1 MFDILVYLFE
11 NYFESDVH
19 PDQGKL
25 ARELSAAGFD
35 TNEIDRAFDWFSGL
49 ELVPASY
56 PTSLSDSF
64 SIRLFAPSE
73 QAKIDAEARG
83 FLAFL
88 EVSRILNPVQRE
100 LILDRCLALNE
111 TEVSLEQVKW
121 IVLMVLWSQGQDYLF
136 MEDLLVGDSAPQI
149 H

>member
-35 TNEIDRAFDWFSGL
+35 TQEIDRAFDWFSDL
-49 ELVPASY
+49 ELVPAGY
-56 PTSLSDSF
+56 PSTLSDSR
-64 SIRLFAPSE
+64 SIRLFSAAE
-73 QAKIDAEARG
+73 LAKIDAEARG
-83 FLAFL
+83 FLSFL
-88 EVSRILNPVQRE
+88 EVSGIVNPVQRE

-111 TEVSLEQVKW
+111 TEVSIEQVKW

-136 MEDLLVGDSAPQI
+136 MEDLLVGDSSPQV

>member
-35 TNEIDRAFDWFSGL
+35 TQEIDRAFDWFSGL
-49 ELVPASY
+49 ELVPAGY
-56 PTSLSDSF
+56 PATLADSR
-64 SIRLFAPSE
+64 SIRLFAQSE

-88 EVSRILNPVQRE
+88 EVSGIVNPVQRE

-111 TEVSLEQVKW
+111 TEVSIEQVKW

-136 MEDLLVGDSAPQI
+136 MEDLLVGDSSPQV